1 MELIG
6 LFLVASALL
15 VVAGVAKAIRPGDT
29 AGALAALASQPL
41 GSRWRTVV
49 RIGAIVEAGVGVAAL
64 AVPRPITA
72 ALVGT
77 SYAVFIGAIV
87 LARRRGSPLATC
99 GCFGRPDTPPTLVH
113 LVLNVLFLAAAV
125 AVALTAPAGATLGSA
140 LAAEPGAGIPLVFVS
155 AVGVWLSV
163 LAMSAL
169 GRLQGARLAVGS
181 PRQP

>member
-15 VVAGVAKAIRPGDT
+15 VVAGIAKAIRPGDT

-41 GSRWRTVV
+41 VSRWRTVV
-49 RIGAIVEAGVGVAAL
+49 R
-64 AVPRPITA
+64 
-72 ALVGT
+72 
-77 SYAVFIGAIV
+77 IGAIV

>member
-15 VVAGVAKAIRPGDT
+15 VVAGIAKAVRPGDT
-29 AGALAALASQPL
+29 AGALAVLASRPP
-41 GSRWRTVV
+41 GSSWRTAV
-49 RIGAIVEAGVGVAAL
+49 RVGAIGEAGIGIAAL
-64 AVPRPITA
+64 ATPRPTTA
-72 ALVGT
+72 ALVAT
-77 SYAVFIGAIV
+77 SYALFSAVVV
-87 LARRRGSPLATC
+87 LARRRGGPLATC

-113 LVLNVLFLAAAV
+113 LALNALFLAAAV
-125 AVALTAPAGATLGSA
+125 AMALTAPAGATLGSA

-169 GRLQGARLAVGS
+169 GRLHGARLAVASRGH
-181 PRQP
+181 P